1 MQAVPALPIPAVAAV
16 AAKRVHGTLSVLV
29 KRVAFH
35 LRPMP
40 EDFGLTKTAPA
51 VQVRVRDSEAEPG
64 LESPELFP
72 SQAQRREPAAVQ
84 MVAPMLAIRVRGTLL
99 EAVSK
104 ALQLMLTLAV
114 FG

>member
-1 MQAVPALPIPAVAAV
+1 MVVVA
-16 AAKRVHGTLSVLV
+16 KQEHGTLSVLV
-29 KRVAFH
+29 KRVACH
-35 LRPMP
+35 SIRMP
-40 EDFGLTKTAPA
+40 EDFGLIKTDPA
-51 VQVRVRDSEAEPG
+51 ARVRVQDSEAEPG

-99 EAVSK
+99 EVVSK
-104 ALQLMLTLAV
+104 ALQLIRTLPV